1 MKPLQD
7 QMVQI
12 LFSGGSLR
20 IRASGMTIS
29 QLVQL
34 AASAKGHARLT
45 IAMDTSL
52 TQLDML
58 QIAAN
63 GGGAVE
69 FDFAV

>member
-1 MKPLQD
+1 
-7 QMVQI
+7 MVQ
-12 LFSGGSLR
+12 LLLNSGSLR

-29 QLVQL
+29 QLAQL
-34 AASAKGHARLT
+34 AAKAKGHARLT
-45 IAMDTSL
+45 IVVDTSL